1 MENIM
6 KKVIMAVFLV
16 FMLFGCASLPKHMT
30 VSTNINI
37 NNDYK
42 NAKIIFFRPS
52 DNPYASARFIEINEI
67 KNNNINY
74 IGYLSFGSGI
84 IYNAKPG
91 KHVFALFN
99 GLPKS
104 YRWLGIFNWYYFFDS
119 GFSHSF
125 EIDVEAG
132 KYYYVKVNSFKP
144 AVVPINQSNIDKLDN
159 LDNIT
164 WVYPNEQSKS
174 VLDKNAE
181 KYYKSLGFGKERGER
196 ALLIPDDK
204 LQEKINKLQNNSAI
218 SVRELKNS
226 KNVDLSEVLKLD
238 E

>member
-1 MENIM
+1 M
-6 KKVIMAVFLV
+6 KKFIMAVFLV
-16 FMLFGCASLPKHMT
+16 FMIFGCASLPKHMT

-99 GLPKS
+99 GLPNS

-181 KYYKSLGFGKERGER
+181 KYYKSWLTAVEKKQIFYMKKEDGINQWLGK
-196 ALLIPDDK
+196 K
-204 LQEKINKLQNNSAI
+204 NTNST
-218 SVRELKNS
+218 S
-226 KNVDLSEVLKLD
+226 K
-238 E
+238 

>member
-1 MENIM
+1 M
-6 KKVIMAVFLV
+6 KNFIMAVFLV
-16 FMLFGCASLPKHMT
+16 FMIFGCSSLPKHMT

-52 DNPYASARFIEINEI
+52 DNLSASARFIEINEI

-174 VLDKNAE
+174 ILDKNAE
-181 KYYKSLGFGKERGER
+181 KYYKSWLIAVEKKQIFYMKKEDGINQWLGK
-196 ALLIPDDK
+196 K
-204 LQEKINKLQNNSAI
+204 NTNST
-218 SVRELKNS
+218 S
-226 KNVDLSEVLKLD
+226 K
-238 E
+238 

>member
-1 MENIM
+1 M
-6 KKVIMAVFLV
+6 KKFIMAVFLV

-42 NAKIIFFRPS
+42 NAKIIFFRPG
-52 DNPYASARFIEINEI
+52 DNLSASARFIEINEI

-99 GLPKS
+99 GLPNS

-181 KYYKSLGFGKERGER
+181 KYYKSWLTAVEKKQIFYMKKEDGINQWLGK
-196 ALLIPDDK
+196 K
-204 LQEKINKLQNNSAI
+204 NTNST
-218 SVRELKNS
+218 S
-226 KNVDLSEVLKLD
+226 K
-238 E
+238 